1 MPGFNGVQHAAAGLP
16 GRQAE
21 GPSCLLGWLCPA
33 LAMHSVAPGP
43 AWTPCFAAGPACAAR
58 RQLPCFAAGTA
69 CKARWLRPQASLLVV
84 GDLGYANSQTL
95 PDLLKEAEGG
105 GFDALLHV
113 GDIAYDLQ
121 V

>member
-1 MPGFNGVQHAAAGLP
+1 
-16 GRQAE
+16 
-21 GPSCLLGWLCPA
+21 
-33 LAMHSVAPGP
+33 MHSVAPGP
-43 AWTPCFAAGPACAAR
+43 AWTPCFAAGTACAAR

-121 V
+121 VAGCLVCWRPWCADVLCNRAPGCVLPVR